1 MEPLKG
7 TTMMKTHKF
16 DGISFFTGLV
26 FAAIGLLY
34 LIPRDVSDIVDL
46 FVNAG
51 GWFWPVLF
59 LAVGAAVLVP
69 ALRPRATEESDDDA

>member
-1 MEPLKG
+1 
-7 TTMMKTHKF
+7 MKTHKF

-34 LIPRDVSDIVDL
+34 LIPQDVSSIVDV

-51 GWFWPVLF
+51 TWFWPALF

-69 ALRPRATEESDDDA
+69 ALRSGRAEESGSDD